1 MKWGAGQANELGDG
15 WECGGCHLNDLDS
28 GFTVTG
34 KYWACRPNLA
44 SLGGI
49 TCCLPACASWGY
61 HMVPMHSCQLLIL
74 VSSFIQTPQVE
85 PRGHLIPLIQWTLQ
99 FVHRSCQVK
108 CLHADSK
115 GLGFR
120 KSPLLTGTK
129 TMMGFQYNAK
139 AHHLV
144 QKKRSHKNETYVIS
158 GQSVI
163 LPNQGVPPMLQPNRP
178 NHKYIMK
185 EFMCTPT

>member
-1 MKWGAGQANELGDG
+1 
-15 WECGGCHLNDLDS
+15 
-28 GFTVTG
+28 
-34 KYWACRPNLA
+34 
-44 SLGGI
+44 
-49 TCCLPACASWGY
+49 
-61 HMVPMHSCQLLIL
+61 
-74 VSSFIQTPQVE
+74 
-85 PRGHLIPLIQWTLQ
+85 
-99 FVHRSCQVK
+99 
-108 CLHADSK
+108 
-115 GLGFR
+115 
-120 KSPLLTGTK
+120 LLTGTK